1 MGGFHEDS
9 REPSAVVGITDVV
22 ARERI
27 DDCFVVPA
35 ATPGVSILPCVLG
48 VTIVRR
54 HRVPYGTRDR
64 PIFRWGSQGEP
75 RSDAIWS
82 RLGASA
88 RAAAVDAR
96 GSSSGG
102 RAAALRQRRS
112 SSRAGARRTSS
123 HRAGCSTRS
132 ATGGGP
138 PRLPR
143 SSVARASPGYGG
155 RSLATGS
162 PPLSAGHS
170 AY

>member
-27 DDCFVVPA
+27 DDRFVVPA

-64 PIFRWGSQGEP
+64 PIYRWGSQGEP

-102 RAAALRQRRS
+102 RAALRQRRS

-138 PRLPR
+138 GAGAWSPCAR
-143 SSVARASPGYGG
+143 SSSA
-155 RSLATGS
+155 
-162 PPLSAGHS
+162 PPTLG
-170 AY
+170 